1 MIICLLY
8 LNVRT
13 EQFQDT
19 ATVNLF
25 PPIFL
30 SPKNCLSQPVQKI
43 RDLPRTIASYFYDKD
58 VMDIVETDLFFER
71 VSNVYSYMVW
81 NYLNRGANSLHYSN
95 TDPGWILAYKI
106 DIWVPPLI
114 QHKVIPDVHEL
125 TKYAETPEVVGYTS
139 MEIFERL
146 IAWSVEQA
154 MQQYDIPKIIELIK
168 EYPCAEDFSVFDSH
182 AKTDFIRRWYHT
194 RTKHLQISLEEFQES
209 YAKNNNGKEWDTVD
223 ESIDLEKEL
232 TEKSAVESF
241 LETLSEKDKAILNMR
256 MDGYTLEEIADELG
270 YANHSGVLKRIRK
283 IGQAYEKYADVDFG
297 FSEKKIV

>member
-1 MIICLLY
+1 MPIILKRPDGTISRYRNCELIPAYLLIPKE
-8 LNVRT
+8 LLV
-13 EQFQDT
+13 T
-19 ATVNLF
+19 A
-25 PPIFL
+25 
-30 SPKNCLSQPVQKI
+30 SAKI
-43 RDLPRTIASYFYDKD
+43 RDLPRIIASYFYDKD

-95 TDPGWILAYKI
+95 TDPGWILSYKI
-106 DIWVPPLI
+106 DIWVSPLI

-154 MQQYDIPKIIELIK
+154 MQQYDIQKIIELIK

-182 AKTDFIRRWYHT
+182 AKTDFIRKWYHT
-194 RTKHLQISLEEFQES
+194 RTKHPQISLEEFQEN

-223 ESIDLEKEL
+223 ESIDFEKEL
-232 TEKSAVESF
+232 TEKATVESF
-241 LETLSEKDKAILNMR
+241 LETLTEKDKAILNMR

-283 IGQAYEKYADVDFG
+283 IGQAYEKYTDVDFG